1 MSSFNY
7 VRKTTKKPRLGAIV
21 GAMLFG
27 LLFFIGIVALL
38 SLVLMFS
45 WNLFAPVLFGL
56 PVITD
61 FKVAF
66 GMLIFIAIIGNYFK
80 SNEGK

>member
-7 VRKTTKKPRLGAIV
+7 SRKVQKPGVGSVIGAVLI
-21 GAMLFG
+21 G
-27 LLFFIGIVALL
+27 LLFFAGVVAIL
-38 SLVLMFS
+38 SVLLMFA

-66 GMLIFIAIIGNYFK
+66 GMLIFIAIVGNYFK
-80 SNEGK
+80 GSEGK